1 MDTYELFDLSV
12 MADQLSRKLDGCR
25 VAQDMGWDDSEGRLL
40 EATRLATEI
49 ANILHERTEGK
60 AL

>member
-1 MDTYELFDLSV
+1 MDAYELFDLSV
-12 MADQLSRKLDGCR
+12 MAESLARKLDGCR
-25 VAQDMGWDDSEGRLL
+25 VAQDMHWDDADGRLL

-49 ANILHERTEGK
+49 SNILHERTEGR